1 MTKLSLD
8 QRRAQEAL
16 AQIKK
21 VKEGNYERKFRSYV
35 SSFPSKIILFGLGN
49 AVATELSSAGRKQ
62 DKDDPDRSAHEHLIK
77 SIFSWISNKNNLGME
92 FDHSRWKVKVLG
104 YLSTIDQK
112 EYTLVQSEVLSYL
125 GWLKKFSQAL
135 LKKEEDIDE

>member
-8 QRRAQEAL
+8 QKRAQDAL

-21 VKEGNYERKFRSYV
+21 VKEENYERKFRSYV

-49 AVATELSSAGRKQ
+49 AVATELSSAGRKR
-62 DKDDPDRSAHEHLIK
+62 DKDDPDRRAHEHLIK
-77 SIFSWISNKNNLGME
+77 SIFSWISNKNNLGMK
-92 FDHSRWKVKVLG
+92 FDYSRWKVKVLG

-112 EYTLVQSEVLSYL
+112 EYILVQSEILSYL

-135 LKKEEDIDE
+135 LKKEEDSDE